1 MFTKLALKLHLFS
14 TPPKAPDNG
23 GSRPLKDHRSAM
35 MWDYPPGFIILVGDT
50 GKAMHEFRFF
60 REHFCSVS
68 FTSHGIIIL

>member
-1 MFTKLALKLHLFS
+1 
-14 TPPKAPDNG
+14 
-23 GSRPLKDHRSAM
+23 
-35 MWDYPPGFIILVGDT
+35 VGDT